1 MEGTTIPAPTRP
13 SAVLTLD
20 RLRLAVVRNSSTAR
34 RTGDETPDPLLVA
47 ASAQAQAVQGILR
60 RR

>member
-1 MEGTTIPAPTRP
+1 MPAPTRP